1 MKSFD
6 FFDKLEQKSKEELLE
21 VATFMKIPAGM
32 QLYSQGDICEDILF
46 LTKGRVR
53 VIRQHENGQSVLLY
67 YFEQGEQCNVNFT
80 AAFNSA
86 PAVGTAI
93 AETDLEGFDVPAA
106 LAARLFVEDKGFQGY
121 VFDQYIRRIEFMA
134 TMIED
139 IRFLSLDTRLLHWLQ
154 GHDKKT
160 LHISHEEIGTILGTS
175 REVVSKILKTFEKNQ
190 IVKLSRKKIEIL

>member
-67 YFEQGEQCNVNFT
+67 Y
-80 AAFNSA
+80 
-86 PAVGTAI
+86 
-93 AETDLEGFDVPAA
+93 
-106 LAARLFVEDKGFQGY
+106 
-121 VFDQYIRRIEFMA
+121 
-134 TMIED
+134 
-139 IRFLSLDTRLLHWLQ
+139 
-154 GHDKKT
+154 
-160 LHISHEEIGTILGTS
+160 
-175 REVVSKILKTFEKNQ
+175 
-190 IVKLSRKKIEIL
+190 